1 MLAPGENGGATPACG
16 QEHRDNGNKSH
27 SFMLNLFQNNDHSLE
42 PNNDFER
49 NGKNLQRLCDEHG
62 FAFDNPYFRDE
73 TGDRHAAYLRH
84 QLEQQQQRQP
94 LEPAQNP
101 NQQQVGLLT
110 TQNDQLMQ
118 PNDAARE
125 QLHFIEHHIS
135 NLHNKQVTS
144 SVKELSILGKSLVCR
159 FRFKGT
165 EKGSSIMTPIELER
179 CSSASN

>member
-1 MLAPGENGGATPACG
+1 MLATGGGDTGGPPME
-16 QEHRDNGNKSH
+16 QRDNGNKSH
-27 SFMLNLFQNNDHSLE
+27 SFMLNLFQNDHSLE
-42 PNNDFER
+42 PNNDFDR

-73 TGDRHAAYLRH
+73 TGDRQAAYLRH
-84 QLEQQQQRQP
+84 QLDQQEQQRQQ
-94 LEPAQNP
+94 LEAEPRNP
-101 NQQQVGLLT
+101 NQQVGLLT

-144 SVKELSILGKSLVCR
+144 SVKELSILGKSFVPLER
-159 FRFKGT
+159 SRKS
-165 EKGSSIMTPIELER
+165 SSIMTPIELKLESER
-179 CSSASN
+179 E